1 MGVGRWVGV
10 NGLILGWAAAMG
22 CGAAGAARSS
32 DSYPVEVVTFV
43 DSPSKYKRR
52 APKRTSSGHFRP
64 GVAEAVVSKQLKC
77 DHLRCGAVQ
86 HS

>member
-1 MGVGRWVGV
+1 
-10 NGLILGWAAAMG
+10 
-22 CGAAGAARSS
+22 
-32 DSYPVEVVTFV
+32 VEVVTFV

-64 GVAEAVVSKQLKC
+64 GVAEAVGSKQLKC